1 MSVRKGAALAAMM
14 LIATPALAQSGW
26 RGIGRAQA
34 DPGAGSVTIT
44 ARDDG
49 SYREYMIC
57 LEGGPARLLEAQV
70 HYRDNRVQ
78 TNRIRARV
86 ADGACSRASA
96 VGGRDRTIA
105 TIDLGYDPA
114 SLQGSRPRIDLFVR

>member
-1 MSVRKGAALAAMM
+1 MGIRKEAALAAMM
-14 LIATPALAQSGW
+14 LIPTPALAQSGW

-44 ARDDG
+44 VRDDD

-57 LEGGPARLLEAQV
+57 LEGGPARLLDAQV

-86 ADGACSRASA
+86 ADGACSRAAGVS
-96 VGGRDRTIA
+96 GRDRTIA

-114 SLQGSRPRIDLFVR
+114 SLRGSRPRIDLFVR